1 MDSNSWAARLSSAS
15 KRYQSAL
22 QSRSAGMKWD
32 SFDAEMLMGFEEI
45 EMDDDIRDEYPCP
58 FCSDYFDIVGLCCH
72 IDDEHPVE
80 AKNGVCPVCAMR
92 VGVDMVA
99 HITLQHG
106 NIYYMQRKR
115 KSRKAGSHSTLSFL
129 RRELREGNLQSLF
142 GGSSCIPSSNNA
154 APDPLLSS
162 FILPM
167 SEDYESV
174 PSHSSAE
181 ATLIKKNTTGS
192 ISERKVQQPPM
203 SIKDKE
209 EKAKRSDFVQGL
221 LLSVMFDDNL

>member
-1 MDSNSWAARLSSAS
+1 MDANSWAARLSSAS

-22 QSRSAGMKWD
+22 QTRSGMKWD

-45 EMDDDIRDEYPCP
+45 DMDDDIREEYPCP

-80 AKNGVCPVCAMR
+80 ANNGVCPVCVMR

-106 NIYYMQRKR
+106 NIFKMQRKR
-115 KSRKAGSHSTLSFL
+115 KSRKAGSHSTLSLL
-129 RRELREGNLQSLF
+129 RRELREGHLQSLF
-142 GGSSCIPSSNNA
+142 GGSSCIVSSNNA

-162 FILPM
+162 FILPVV
-167 SEDYESV
+167 EDYESV
-174 PSHSSAE
+174 PSHSSSE
-181 ATLIKKNTTGS
+181 PTLVKKSTTNTF
-192 ISERKVQQPPM
+192 SERKVQQPPM
-203 SIKDKE
+203 SIKDQE

-221 LLSVMFDDNL
+221 LLSMMLDDNL